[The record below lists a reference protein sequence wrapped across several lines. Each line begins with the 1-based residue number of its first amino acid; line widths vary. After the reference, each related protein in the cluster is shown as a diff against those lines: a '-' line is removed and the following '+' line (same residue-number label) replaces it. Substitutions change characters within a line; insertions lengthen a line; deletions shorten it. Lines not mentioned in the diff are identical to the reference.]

1 MMMFVA
7 GAVDVR
13 VGRTG
18 REGLAGEDDAAAFA

>member
-1 MMMFVA
+1 MMPAV

-18 REGLAGEDDAAAFA
+18 REGLAGEHDAAAFV